1 MKKGILA
8 ICIAVMMLAIVF
20 SGCLEE
26 KKESVV
32 YSLKSQ
38 GLKLD
43 DLPSGY
49 IKLTEESNYSNH
61 SNEETINGIK
71 PLEFYFI
78 TYAFNDT
85 ELNTAY
91 PAMALTM
98 FRFNTSDDA
107 QEIMLNLSDNMN
119 NSLNSFL
126 NNSTPQDIPQ
136 IGDESLYELF
146 QGNMGE
152 YYGYQNA
159 TWSIMYFRMENIV
172 VNLILEGL
180 MEWNIDY
187 VELTFNYT
195 RIIEDRLDTML
206 K

>member
-1 MKKGILA
+1 MKSKVLGLI
-8 ICIAVMMLAIVF
+8 IAVLLLTIAF
-20 SGCLEE
+20 SGCNE
-26 KKESVV
+26 KKEVV
-32 YSLKSQ
+32 AYSLKSQ
-38 GLKLD
+38 GLKVD

-49 IKLTEESNYSNH
+49 IKLTEESNYLNF
-61 SNEETINGIK
+61 SNEETINVIK
-71 PLEFYFI
+71 PLEFYYV
-78 TYAFNDT
+78 TYAFNNT

-91 PAMALTM
+91 PAIALTM

-107 QEIMLNLSDNMN
+107 QEIMLNLSDNLI
-119 NSLNSFL
+119 NSMTSLLNKT
-126 NNSTPQDIPQ
+126 TPQDIPQ
-136 IGDESLYELF
+136 IGDESVYELF

-159 TWSIMYFRMENIV
+159 TWSFIYFRIGNVV
-172 VNLILEGL
+172 VNLLLEGL